1 MCVFDCD
8 RSVEEE
14 DGEAGLHPSVHQTAL
29 DSSLWTKRERES
41 MCVCVCVCV
50 IRASGLLCP
59 LEIKDLKWNLK
70 TERTLARPKSLER
83 EREGERERG
92 NGLLER
98 KKREN
103 AQACERKETRMKDS
117 LRYLWRV
124 SQLFNGL
131 LNSRTRGFLL
141 SRSGLNNCYMKH
153 SHMTTH
159 TNGLIFTLLLWK
171 DFDSNYMPG

>member
-1 MCVFDCD
+1 MERQVFIFQ
-8 RSVEEE
+8 SIKQ
-14 DGEAGLHPSVHQTAL
+14 LLTAL
-29 DSSLWTKRERES
+29 SGQRERERES
-41 MCVCVCVCV
+41 MCVCVCV

-83 EREGERERG
+83 ERRREGKRERG

-131 LNSRTRGFLL
+131 LNSRTRDFLL

-159 TNGLIFTLLLWK
+159 TNSLIFTLLLWK

>member
-29 DSSLWTKRERES
+29 DSSLWTKREREY
-41 MCVCVCVCV
+41 VCVSDKGQWAALSS
-50 IRASGLLCP
+50 RDKRPEMKSEDWKDSGPPQEL
-59 LEIKDLKWNLK
+59 
-70 TERTLARPKSLER
+70 RER
-83 EREGERERG
+83 EKEGERERG

-153 SHMTTH
+153 SHMRTH